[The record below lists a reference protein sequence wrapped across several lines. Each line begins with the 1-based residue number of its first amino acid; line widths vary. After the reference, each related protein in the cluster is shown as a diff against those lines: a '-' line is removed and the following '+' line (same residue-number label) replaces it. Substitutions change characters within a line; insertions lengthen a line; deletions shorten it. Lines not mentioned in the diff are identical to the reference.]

1 METYKVF
8 RTERFD
14 KEITKKFSKE
24 EQKQVENFEQK
35 QLVENPYVGDPLGFN
50 FFREKRVG
58 GSKRVYFLIYDDLKA
73 VLIVGQS
80 DKKTQQ
86 ETINVIKSKLPE
98 YYEVIKDAI
107 KQHDEYDRA

>member
-1 METYKVF
+1 MNKYKVF
-8 RTERFD
+8 RTEKFD
-14 KEITKKFSKE
+14 KEILKKFSKE

-35 QLVENPYVGDPLGFN
+35 QLVENPFVGDHLGFN

-58 GSKRVYFLIYDDLKA
+58 GGKRVYFLIYEELKA

-86 ETINVIKSKLPE
+86 ETIDAIKSRLPE
-98 YYEVIKDAI
+98 YYDVVKEAI
-107 KQHDEYDRA
+107 RQHGEYDHV